1 MSPLHAVALTA
12 AGVAA
17 GGINTIVGSGSLLT
31 FPALLA
37 VGYPPVLANVSN
49 TVGVCGGT
57 ISGTFGYRRELVGQR
72 SRVLAFGSAS
82 LLGAVIG
89 VILLLRLPGD
99 VFESV
104 VPVLILLACV
114 LVAVQPWLSRRLA
127 GAHARHLGAAGY
139 VGVFLTG
146 IYGGYFGAAQGVILM
161 ALLTL
166 VIDDDVQRLN
176 GLKNVLAGI
185 VNVVSA
191 VLFICITDIAWVG
204 ALLVL
209 FGALVGGQL
218 GAHYG
223 RRIPP
228 QVLRWIIVVV
238 GTTVA
243 LIMLLT

>member
-1 MSPLHAVALTA
+1 MSPLHAVALA
-12 AGVAA
+12 VAGVAA

-72 SRVLAFGSAS
+72 NRVLAFGSAS

-127 GAHARHLGAAGY
+127 GVHARHLGAAGY

-191 VLFICITDIAWVG
+191 VLFICVTDIAWIG

-209 FGALVGGQL
+209 VGALVGGQL

-243 LIMLLT
+243 LIMLLG